1 MILKK
6 ELRTIKKK
14 GLEKNPARHTK
25 TYQVKCV
32 LFEYSISR
40 EERKEEKAM
49 LKILKELGQME
60 GHFAVEIYEVE
71 GFGLLAVDRRHQ
83 QRRDDGSME
92 M

>member
-1 MILKK
+1 
-6 ELRTIKKK
+6 
-14 GLEKNPARHTK
+14 
-25 TYQVKCV
+25 
-32 LFEYSISR
+32 
-40 EERKEEKAM
+40 M

-71 GFGLLAVDRRHQ
+71 GFGLLAVDHDQ